1 MKRIIKNISSA
12 FWGCQRKTHVAAG
25 VPAVRSKSSPAL
37 AGSGLSAA
45 IRQPFSAIAIIIR
58 MARASGLWPISKTT
72 LARAF
77 GPCLFSKKMMARA
90 FGACLVLLTST
101 ALLHAQPVLSLPEIL
116 QKIDSNNLLL
126 TTAQLR
132 AKAFSYN
139 AAATHTW
146 DAPMIGAGTYM
157 TPYNLSGAA
166 DKGSVMFRAEQGI
179 PNRRQQRATRD
190 YLLAQGR
197 VAETER
203 LLTYNDLRAEAKKQ
217 YFVWLTALRK
227 IKQIEVNG
235 HILSTM
241 KKIEEVRFPY
251 NQSQLS
257 SVYRAEAELTQNQ
270 NLLLEPQGDIARAK
284 AWLNALM
291 NRPGNE
297 DFSIDTTFVPSFA
310 IAALDTAFIAAA
322 RADVLRA
329 NQSIAAEQLNLEAQK
344 LDRLP
349 TFSIAYDHMSPLN
362 GMMPGAF
369 SVMAM
374 MRIPLAPWS
383 RKSYASNWRATELN
397 IQALQQERA
406 ALLHQ
411 AQGQLYGLL
420 AQINTAQQKIASLRD
435 KVLPALQKAY
445 EASFL
450 NYQENKLSLSEVLI
464 NYQALQT
471 MQLEVYNEQQKLYEL
486 IADYEKELF
495 R

>member
-12 FWGCQRKTHVAAG
+12 FGGCQRRTHVAAG
-25 VPAVRSKSSPAL
+25 VPAVRSKSSL
-37 AGSGLSAA
+37 RSGLSAA

-58 MARASGLWPISKTT
+58 MARA
-72 LARAF
+72 F
-77 GPCLFSKKMMARA
+77 GSYLFSKKTMARA
-90 FGACLVLLTST
+90 FGSCLILLLSAATSC
-101 ALLHAQPVLSLPEIL
+101 AQPVLSLPDIL
-116 QKIDSNNLLL
+116 QKIDANNLLL
-126 TTAQLR
+126 TTAGLR
-132 AKAFSYN
+132 AKALSYN
-139 AAATHTW
+139 AAATNTW

-166 DKGSVMFRAEQGI
+166 DKGSLMFRAEQNI
-179 PNRRQQRATRD
+179 PNRRQQRATRN
-190 YLLAQGR
+190 YLLAQGK

-217 YFVWLTALRK
+217 YFAWLIALRK
-227 IKQIEVNG
+227 IRQIEING
-235 HILSTM
+235 RLLTTM

-257 SVYRAEAELTQNQ
+257 SVYRAEAEIALNQ
-270 NLLLEPQGDIARAK
+270 NKLLEPQGEIARAK

-297 DFSIDTTFVPSFA
+297 DFTIDTTYVPEFA
-310 IAALDTAFIAAA
+310 PTAWDTTSIADV

-329 NQSIAAEQLNLEAQK
+329 NQTIVAEQRNLEAQK
-344 LDRLP
+344 LERLP

-362 GMMPGAF
+362 GMMPHSF

-383 RKSYASNWRATELN
+383 SRSYSNNWRATERN

-406 ALLHQ
+406 ALLNQ
-411 AQGQLYGLL
+411 TQGRLYGLQ
-420 AQINTAQQKIASLRD
+420 AQIITQRQKLENLQNT
-435 KVLPALQKAY
+435 VLPALQKASD
-445 EASFL
+445 ASFL

-464 NYQALQT
+464 NYQALQNT
-471 MQLEVYNEQQKLYEL
+471 QLEVYNEQQKLYEL
-486 IADYEKELF
+486 IADYEQELF